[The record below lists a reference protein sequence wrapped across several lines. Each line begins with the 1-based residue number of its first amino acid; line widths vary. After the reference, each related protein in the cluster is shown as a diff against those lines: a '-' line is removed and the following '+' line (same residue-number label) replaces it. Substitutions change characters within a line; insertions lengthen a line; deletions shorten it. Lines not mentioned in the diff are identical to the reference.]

1 MWRKT
6 ARDQK
11 RNFGTNQGSKEKS
24 SFCIACAIVVRGGA
38 DLATEL
44 IGWLT
49 VRHEDLEEQI
59 KDLQEWLAIRE
70 AEEPRRW
77 VA

>member
-11 RNFGTNQGSKEKS
+11 RNFGTNMGSKEKP

-38 DLATEL
+38 DLAMEL
-44 IGWLT
+44 IGWLP
-49 VRHEDLEEQI
+49 VRHGDLEEQI
-59 KDLQEWLAIRE
+59 EDLQEWLAIRE
-70 AEEPRRW
+70 AEERRRW
-77 VA
+77 AA